1 MVTQKN
7 KATILVV
14 AAHQDDE
21 VLGCGGTIAKHAE
34 QGDDVYVLILADGVT
49 SRGMGQKDVVL
60 RNQVSADAAAV
71 LGAHAPILLNLPDNR
86 MDSLSLLEVVQLIE
100 PVIEKINPDILYT
113 HHGFDLNIDHQLTH
127 RAVLTAC
134 RPFPSSNITAIF
146 SFEVLSS
153 TELSLSGQMGTFTP
167 VYSVDISSTFRR
179 KLEALHCYDSEMKDF
194 PHSRSYK
201 AVESQAILRGAY
213 AGLPFA
219 EAFGVLRQVWS

>member
-1 MVTQKN
+1 MVTHKN
-7 KATILVV
+7 KETILVV

-21 VLGCGGTIAKHAE
+21 VLGCGGTIAKHAD

-49 SRGMGQKDVVL
+49 SRGKGQKDVDL
-60 RNQVSADAAAV
+60 RNQVSADAAAI

-100 PVIEKINPDILYT
+100 PFIEKINPDIIYT
-113 HHGFDLNIDHQLTH
+113 HHGYDLNIDHQITH

-134 RPFPSSNITAIF
+134 RPSPSSKITAIF

-153 TELSLSGQMGTFTP
+153 TELSLSGQTGTFSP
-167 VYSVDISSTFRR
+167 VHSVDITNTYHR
-179 KLEALHCYDSEMKDF
+179 KLEALHCYDSEMKAF

-201 AVESQAILRGAY
+201 AIESQAILRGAH
-213 AGLPFA
+213 AGFSVA
-219 EAFGVLRQVWS
+219 EAFGVLRQVWR